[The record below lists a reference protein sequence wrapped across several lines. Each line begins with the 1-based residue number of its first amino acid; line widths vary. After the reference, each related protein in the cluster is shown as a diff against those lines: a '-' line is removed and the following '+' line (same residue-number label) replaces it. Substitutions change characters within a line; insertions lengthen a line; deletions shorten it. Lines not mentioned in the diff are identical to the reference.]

1 MNLTSKEKSSSSQS
15 LKNFQ
20 FMVFFDP
27 LYLYHSRCY
36 VIKKSS
42 VIITAY
48 RYFKLQKSIKFA
60 LLLQKLT
67 IIIQYLRKK

>member
-1 MNLTSKEKSSSSQS
+1 
-15 LKNFQ
+15 
-20 FMVFFDP
+20 MVFFDP